1 MGRFLRCG
9 GRGGSLSWD
18 SDALRPRKPRHGASV
33 ASQVDVRPS
42 FWLWMGSCWFLGG
55 PRLVLPFLLAAGLH
69 ELGHLLALG
78 ALRIPFYGLELRGSG
93 AVIRGGLAGEPRE
106 AWVMLAG
113 PGVNLLLALLLRRSV
128 PGFALW
134 NLALGA
140 WNLLPIRGLDGG
152 QVLALTFPCWLG
164 RPGFILCQL
173 LHWGTL
179 LALLLAGLWA
189 SWVLQYGLLPLAL
202 VGILLARLGM
212 GLAKTGK
219 A

>member
-1 MGRFLRCG
+1 M
-9 GRGGSLSWD
+9 
-18 SDALRPRKPRHGASV
+18 RPQKPRHGASA

-42 FWLWMGSCWFLGG
+42 FWLWMGCVWFLGG

-69 ELGHLLALG
+69 EAGHLLALW
-78 ALRIPFYGLELRGSG
+78 ALGIPFWGLELRGSG
-93 AVIRGGLAGEPRE
+93 AVIRGDLAGEPRE

-113 PGVNLLLALLLRRSV
+113 PGVNLLLALLLRRSF
-128 PGFALW
+128 PCFTLW

-152 QVLALTFPCWLG
+152 QALALTLPCWLG
-164 RPGFILCQL
+164 RLGYILCQL
-173 LHWGTL
+173 LHWLAL
-179 LALLLAGLWA
+179 LSLLLAGLWA
-189 SWVLQYGLLPLAL
+189 SCRLHYGLLPLVL